1 MEKLGEETERLGL
14 VDREFHNI
22 RELLELLMTEQ
33 ATTKNKIRMR
43 PSFGWAPPTDV
54 YHTETEFV
62 VTMDIAGMDPKEISV
77 FTDGKI
83 VTIRGVRNEITP
95 RCKKQF
101 HTMEIRVGPFQR
113 HIEVPVPVDNQSIH
127 TNYSNGFLEVRLKRK
142 FDKPDKRKIDVD

>member
-1 MEKLGEETERLGL
+1 MDKLEGLVERKGL

-33 ATTKNKIRMR
+33 ATTKKQIRMR
-43 PSFGWAPPTDV
+43 PSLGWAPPTDV

-62 VTMDIAGMDPKEISV
+62 VTMDIAGMDLKDISV

-83 VTIRGVRNEITP
+83 VTIRGVREEITP

-113 HIEVPVPVDNQSIH
+113 HIEIPVAVDNQSVH

-142 FDKPDKRKIDVD
+142 FETPDKRKIDVE